1 MLPAHLKTAPG
12 VADGNEE
19 PYFNVHAQLTGLL
32 VTSAPAPH
40 PRMPICLQADDE
52 RPSRPRPKRHRAATD
67 ANCGRQ
73 ARGRC
78 TGWPAWLVWAAQ
90 RFGHP
95 QMHKP
100 HSAQNYVES
109 PQGAAGGPHGFHNV
123 THARAA
129 HLAYGPGCWRGAW
142 GWLGAVTWLGGW
154 LRSTSVTSRNPT
166 RGAELCAEQVVAS
179 QY

>member
-1 MLPAHLKTAPG
+1 MCGVLLVCLLPAHLKTAPG

-73 ARGRC
+73 ARGVGVLDGQPGWCGRRNVLGTLKC
-78 TGWPAWLVWAAQ
+78 T
-90 RFGHP
+90 
-95 QMHKP
+95 
-100 HSAQNYVES
+100 
-109 PQGAAGGPHGFHNV
+109 
-123 THARAA
+123 
-129 HLAYGPGCWRGAW
+129 
-142 GWLGAVTWLGGW
+142 
-154 LRSTSVTSRNPT
+154 NPT
-166 RGAELCAEQVVAS
+166 RRRILSRVRKAPPEAHMVFIT
-179 QY
+179 